1 MKSFPSLLL
10 VVTFCLVSA
19 SVLQAQKSE
28 PLLAVNN
35 QTTEVMTSRSA
46 SASIDF
52 TKGQTQAQF
61 KDLQQYVATNLKY
74 PKLAKKNS
82 VEGVVNVLVQVSKNG
97 EITDAKVIK
106 SLGFGCNE
114 AALDLVRNMPAWIP
128 ASNAGVFVK
137 SKQVI
142 EINFRLQ

>member
-1 MKSFPSLLL
+1 MKYFPSLLL
-10 VVTFCLVSA
+10 VVTFCLFSA

-35 QTTEVMTSRSA
+35 QAMEATTNKA
-46 SASIDF
+46 PSASIDF

-82 VEGVVNVLVQVSKNG
+82 VEGVVNVLVHISQNG

-106 SLGFGCNE
+106 SLGFDCNE
-114 AALDLVRNMPAWIP
+114 AALDLVRNMPSWIP